1 MQHLVGHDEP
11 SHSTKASNQFYSDGM
26 ISRKHV
32 FLVGSPRSG
41 TSWLQVLLAQ
51 HPKIATTQETHLFN
65 AYLGHLG
72 RAWERYKSLGLDVG
86 MTRLLSDDDFYG
98 LCAAFAETVLEKI
111 ADSHPGATVVLEK
124 TPEHVRDAPLILRLL
139 PEVWFLHI
147 IRDPRSVV
155 SSVVVAARS
164 WGSQWWSSSVVQNAL
179 LWRSDVTLGR
189 RIGGLTRRYYEVRY
203 EDLFSD
209 GAKALESIFAWL
221 ELPQDLAFCQ
231 AALEAC
237 HIDRMQ
243 QGGNDIRGYELLKRT
258 QAGFLRKGRPD
269 AWKEELP
276 STAIATVEYLAGDLM
291 QECGYSLSTTRIGS
305 GVKLR
310 VATHSVLESLEQR
323 IRWTMD
329 FAFKKAH
336 SLA

>member
-1 MQHLVGHDEP
+1 
-11 SHSTKASNQFYSDGM
+11 
-26 ISRKHV
+26 
-32 FLVGSPRSG
+32 
-41 TSWLQVLLAQ
+41 VLLAQ
-51 HPKIATTQETHLFN
+51 HPNIATTQETHLFN
-65 AYLGHLG
+65 HYLGHLG
-72 RAWERYKSLGLDVG
+72 RAWERNKSLGLDVG

-124 TPEHVRDAPLILRLL
+124 TPEHVRNAPFILRLL

-155 SSVVVAARS
+155 SSIGVAARS
-164 WGSQWWSSSVVQNAL
+164 WGSQWWSSSVVQNSL
-179 LWRSDVTLGR
+179 RWRSDVTLGR

-237 HIDRMQ
+237 HIDRMR
-243 QGGNDIRGYELLKRT
+243 QGGSDIRGYELLKRT
-258 QAGFLRKGRPD
+258 VSSRQVPSGQAGFLRKGRPE

-276 STAIATVEYLAGDLM
+276 STAVATVEYVAGDLM
-291 QECGYSLSTTRIGS
+291 QKCGYSLSCTRIGS

-310 VATHSVLESLEQR
+310 VATPSVLDSLER
-323 IRWTMD
+323 RLRRTID
-329 FAFKKAH
+329 FAFKKAR